1 MKPIVGTNNKL
12 IIQAQEEK
20 TETGIIIPDQFKKA
34 GTPKIAT
41 VVHITREDNEGKRP
55 EVCVGDTVLISR
67 GMPAEKFDY
76 KGEEYYII
84 KEFQVLAVV

>member
-20 TETGIIIPDQFKKA
+20 TETGIIIPDQFKKSD
-34 GTPKIAT
+34 TPKIAT
-41 VVHITREDNEGKRP
+41 VIKITEKDNDGNKP
-55 EVCVGDTVLISR
+55 EVKEGDTILISK

-76 KGEEYYII
+76 QGKEYYII
-84 KEFQVLAVV
+84 KEFQVLAVI